1 MKPYLP
7 WAAPLCLGGIA
18 LFGLLLWNNRSISE
32 GDPSPPPEES
42 TVVQPGGQIPLE
54 KRPFPR
60 QNGAIPHEQ
69 ARDTHNAAE
78 RITELLCK
86 KSYAPA
92 LVSWRAYE
100 NLWKQWGLSEKPN
113 DFAAAVRERYG
124 LHEAPYPNKGLP
136 MGLREAPWV
145 FGNGVGFDCL
155 LCHASSFDGK
165 PIIGLGNASIEW
177 QALFDELFAS
187 QGLPHGMPHPFS
199 YVRGTTEAA
208 VQIGYQMQFR
218 DADLNRRPKVAID
231 FNGPI
236 CEDAPAWWLLKKKK
250 HLYHPGSHPGESVRV
265 GMAFLLHP
273 LNDKKVIKESEKDFA
288 DLRALLLS
296 LEPPKYP
303 FPIDAR
309 RAATGRRLFEQHCA
323 RCHGTYGPDG
333 SYPSKIIDLKTLG
346 TDPKLSHEF
355 RVYAQDAYNSS
366 WFGKETDGAGRP
378 LEAKPTD
385 GYQAP
390 PLDGVWA
397 TAPYLH
403 NGSVPTVY
411 GMLHSPS
418 RPAIWTRSYRTGAV
432 DYDPFELGWKVQVLE
447 QAPDPAAPAIE
458 RRKVHDA
465 SQVGRRNSGHTF
477 GDRLTHEERMA
488 VLEYLKTL

>member
-1 MKPYLP
+1 MKQHLLSAALLGL
-7 WAAPLCLGGIA
+7 AAPA
-18 LFGLLLWNNRSISE
+18 LAQ
-32 GDPSPPPEES
+32 PPD
-42 TVVQPGGQIPLE
+42 
-54 KRPFPR
+54 
-60 QNGAIPHEQ
+60 
-69 ARDTHNAAE
+69 ARRAAE
-78 RITELLCK
+78 RGTDVLFK

-92 LVSWRAYE
+92 LVSWSAYE
-100 NLWKQWGLSEKPN
+100 NVWKQWGVAEKPK

-136 MGLREAPWV
+136 MGLREAPWLV
-145 FGNGVGFDCL
+145 GKGVGFDCL

-165 PIIGLGNASIEW
+165 PVIGLGNASLEW
-177 QALFDELFAS
+177 QALFDDLFAS
-187 QGLPHGMPHPFS
+187 QGLPHGMPLPFS

-218 DADLNRRPKVAID
+218 DADLNRRPKAAID

-250 HLYHPGSHPGESVRV
+250 HLYHSGSHPGESVRV

-273 LNDKKVIKESEKDFA
+273 ANDKQFIQDSEKDFA
-288 DLRALLLS
+288 DLRAYLLTLM
-296 LEPPKYP
+296 PPKYP
-303 FPIDAR
+303 FPINADL
-309 RAATGRRLFEQHCA
+309 AATGRRLFDQHCS

-346 TDPKLSHEF
+346 TDSKLNHEF
-355 RVYAQDAYNSS
+355 RVYAQEAYNSS
-366 WFGKETDGAGRP
+366 WFGKETDAAARP
-378 LEAKPTD
+378 LKAKPTD

-411 GMLHSPS
+411 NLLHSPS
-418 RPAIWTRSYRTGAV
+418 RPAIYTRSYLTKAA
-432 DYDPFELGWKVQVLE
+432 DYDPIQLGWKVQLRDR
-447 QAPDPAAPAIE
+447 APGPEVAAIE
-458 RRKVHDA
+458 RRKVYDT
-465 SQVGRRNSGHTF
+465 SQVGRGNTGHTF
-477 GDRLTHEERMA
+477 GDRLTHAERMA
-488 VLEYLKTL
+488 VIEYLKTL